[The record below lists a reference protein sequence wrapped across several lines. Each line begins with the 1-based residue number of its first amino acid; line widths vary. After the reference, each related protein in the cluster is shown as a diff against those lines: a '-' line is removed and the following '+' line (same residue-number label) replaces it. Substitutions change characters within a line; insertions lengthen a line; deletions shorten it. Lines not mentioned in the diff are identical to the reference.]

1 MVPDRLQWQI
11 DNNFSNAGIAVA
23 VVGGIAAAGTI
34 GAVGNVVAGQT
45 AAKGAEKAASTEA
58 AAQTQAVNT
67 ETQQGNAAA
76 ALQQPY
82 EQYGTSAGNMLLA
95 DLQPGGSLAQVPSLT
110 SADITQ
116 MPGYEFTLQQG
127 LLSTQNAQ
135 AAQGLGVSGNAL
147 AAAGQYA
154 TGLAATNY
162 QNYFSDFWANQ
173 NNRYNMLYNLTTLGE
188 NAATNAG
195 NNMVT
200 VGGQIGNTLTTS
212 AANIGSA
219 QAAAGAATASGIA
232 SGANSLSSG
241 VSNALLANALL
252 GQTQGGST
260 IPNLT
265 TGVPQST
272 AGTSAMYGIP
282 MENLNA

>member
-1 MVPDRLQWQI
+1 MV
-11 DNNFSNAGIAVA
+11 AVA
-23 VVGGIAAAGTI
+23 LVGGLVGAGAI
-34 GAVGNVVAGQT
+34 GGVGQAVGGAE

-58 AAQTQAVNT
+58 SAQTQAVNT
-67 ETQQGNAAA
+67 EEQQGQAAA

-110 SADITQ
+110 GADITQ

-147 AAAGQYA
+147 AAASQYA

-173 NNRYNMLYNLTTLGE
+173 NNRYNMLYNVTQLGA

-200 VGGQIGNTLTTS
+200 VGGQVGNTLTTS
-212 AANIGSA
+212 AANIGQA
-219 QAAAGAATASGIA
+219 QAAAGAAIGSGIA
-232 SGANSLSSG
+232 GGANSLASG

-260 IPNLT
+260 IPNMT
-265 TGVPQST
+265 TNVPQTT